1 MKTEHVTNLTE
12 LKEQTK
18 RISELTQQLEEM
30 RSNILTS
37 LKNDHAL
44 NEARKCAFENI
55 KKSPDAVREEIR
67 FMREIIELFSDN
79 LLTEEA
85 KKDKVYS
92 KVVMNEHNY
101 FEYWLEHPELK
112 ETPVSKTALKHL
124 ASRTCYLELPARIMN
139 CIRASDYNYVFQ
151 LVSMNPNEFLKY
163 RNMGKNSLK
172 QLIDYVK
179 SLGLD
184 FEYKIRYSEDK
195 GKYYTLITK

>member
-112 ETPVSKTALKHL
+112 ETAVSKSTLKHL
-124 ASRTCYLELPARIMN
+124 STQTCYWDLPVRILN
-139 CIRASDYNYVFQ
+139 CLRAKDCYYAFEV
-151 LVSMNPNEFLKY
+151 VDKNPKDFLNCM
-163 RNMGKNSLK
+163 NMGKISLK
-172 QLIDYVK
+172 QLTDYVK
-179 SLGLD
+179 SLGLE

-195 GKYYTLITK
+195 GKYYTLTT